1 MSQLR
6 DLLRRGGIYIALQR
20 IIGADKLR
28 HMCIDQLDLAPGDT
42 VADVGCGPAYY
53 LDRLPMPLNYH
64 GFDTE
69 PRYIDWARKRW
80 GDTATFHVGVFGP
93 TQASKLP
100 PIDAV
105 LLLGVLHH
113 LSDEESLQLL
123 ELAAQ
128 SVAPSG
134 RVVTVDTCFE
144 PSQGRISRWMA
155 RNDRGEYVREPGRFM
170 ELARTHFLNVAGEL
184 LSGVTRIPGSYWMMT
199 LSDPRPV
206 EPSAGPRP

>member
-1 MSQLR
+1 MSRLKG
-6 DLLRRGGIYIALQR
+6 LLRQGGTYIALQR

-28 HMCIDQLDLAPGDT
+28 YICIDQLDLAPGNT

-53 LDRLPMPLNYH
+53 LDRLPKPLNYH

-80 GDTATFHVGVFGP
+80 GETATFHLGVFGS
-93 TQASKLP
+93 TQASELA

-105 LLLGVLHH
+105 LLLGILHH
-113 LSDEESLQLL
+113 LSDEESLELL
-123 ELAAQ
+123 EFAAQ

-170 ELARTHFLNVAGEL
+170 ELARTHFQNVAGEL

-199 LSDPRPV
+199 MSDPRPD
-206 EPSAGPRP
+206 EPSAGPRQ